1 MQEVF
6 EPRHLAL
13 GVLAIALATLLLW
26 WLLQRAAGKARH
38 HFDDLLELAQNSLE
52 AQSDVALARRRLTAL
67 RLVVNAAKYALTLSA
82 LLMALRWLGVPLD
95 SLLLPAG
102 FLGAALGLGAQNMV
116 RDIVAGLFIVFEGQ
130 FAVGDVVSING
141 TVGTVDEIGLRV
153 TRLRAESGH
162 LHYFPNG
169 AITAVEKYPRGHV
182 PLRLCVPL
190 SSTAPQ
196 RDAHAS
202 VTTATAPNTSASDA
216 APLRVASVSG
226 VPASDDAASDD
237 AANDDAANV
246 GAEAAAAIVLNAI
259 RRFAADYHAL
269 DDATS
274 IVCEKEA
281 GEDSEEKSSVTQ
293 SANGTAK
300 TLCFRLPVRPLR
312 AAVTREKLPP
322 RVAAAL
328 EAAGAKLLTGAE
340 ITISSA
346 PEDQS

>member
-1 MQEVF
+1 MNEVF

-26 WLLQRAAGKARH
+26 WLLQRAAGKARR
-38 HFDDLLELAQNSLE
+38 HFDALLELAQDSLE

-67 RLVVNAAKYALTLSA
+67 RLLVNAAKYALTLSA

-153 TRLRAESGH
+153 TRLRAETGH

-169 AITAVEKYPRGHV
+169 AITAVEKYPRGYIL
-182 PLRLCVPL
+182 LRLCVPL
-190 SSTAPQ
+190 AAPAPPRESSAP
-196 RDAHAS
+196 
-202 VTTATAPNTSASDA
+202 APNTPASDTAPVRAACSQEIPPGDVPVNGSSDA
-216 APLRVASVSG
+216 AD
-226 VPASDDAASDD
+226 SD
-237 AANDDAANV
+237 
-246 GAEAAAAIVLNAI
+246 EAAAAVVLRAI
-259 RRFAADYHAL
+259 QRFGADYHAL
-269 DDATS
+269 DDAAS
-274 IVCEKEA
+274 VVREEEGGA
-281 GEDSEEKSSVTQ
+281 DSEENSGATPPIATPPVHG
-293 SANGTAK
+293 AAR

-312 AAVTREKLPP
+312 AAVTREKLPL

-328 EAAGAKLLTGAE
+328 ETAGAKLLTGAE
-340 ITISSA
+340 ITSSSV
-346 PEDQS
+346 PEDQG